1 MLYSIKFKKMKKLFI
16 IITLILISCG
26 NNSPSACDCAEMS
39 KERIESKMETL
50 TKSAEEQQEIVTSW
64 EEKLT
69 PCAKKIEESES
80 FEKEVQD
87 CLINLFQLDNNEVI
101 EDSSSE

>member
-1 MLYSIKFKKMKKLFI
+1 
-16 IITLILISCG
+16 
-26 NNSPSACDCAEMS
+26 MS

-64 EEKLT
+64 EEKLA

-87 CLINLFQLDNNEVI
+87 CLA
-101 EDSSSE
+101 

>member
-1 MLYSIKFKKMKKLFI
+1 MKKLFI
-16 IITLILISCG
+16 ITALVLISCG

-50 TKSAEEQQEIVTSW
+50 TKSSEEQQEIFKNW
-64 EEKLT
+64 EEKLA
-69 PCAKKIEESES
+69 PCAKKIEESLS

-87 CLINLFQLDNNEVI
+87 CLISLFQLDNDEVL
-101 EDSSSE
+101 EDNSSE